1 MIIKASKNVLNWLWT
16 ELCILIFNL
25 IKVFEWNAFANS
37 FLNKDIVAFWCL
49 CMCNYSLWVLVTWSI
64 IGCVRLVGN
73 TGNVA
78 GLGWKLSLMPM
89 KA

>member
-1 MIIKASKNVLNWLWT
+1 
-16 ELCILIFNL
+16 
-25 IKVFEWNAFANS
+25 
-37 FLNKDIVAFWCL
+37 
-49 CMCNYSLWVLVTWSI
+49 MCNYSLWVLVTWSI